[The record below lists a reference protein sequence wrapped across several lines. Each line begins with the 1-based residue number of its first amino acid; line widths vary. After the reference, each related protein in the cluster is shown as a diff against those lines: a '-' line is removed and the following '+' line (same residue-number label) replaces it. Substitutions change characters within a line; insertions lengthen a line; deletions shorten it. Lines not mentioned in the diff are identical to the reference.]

1 MPFGRDVLDDHVH
14 VHADV
19 RQRAEDARRD
29 PGPVGH
35 AEDRHLRLRGVVRDS
50 RDDRLLHQLLLTD
63 DPRPLVPR
71 ERGADVDADSMVA
84 GELDRAQHQD
94 LGAGRGQ
101 LQHLLVRDGV
111 ELACL
116 GNDARIGREDPLDIG
131 VDLAGVGVECG
142 CERDGRRVRP
152 APAER
157 RHLELG
163 RDALE
168 AGDEHDRAPRK
179 RLVDPLWADLE
190 HLRARVLGVGDDAR
204 LRAREGDRGVPEVVD
219 RHRGERARDPF
230 TDREQHVELAR
241 VRGRRNLMGQ
251 VDEVV
256 GRPAHRREDAD
267 DVVSGVARATSR
279 RATACN
285 RSGPATE
292 VPPNFWTTRPM
303 ARSYLPLRSA
313 YGGSKCVSAV
323 GTRPG
328 VVVKGHASAEAAS
341 APTSSR
347 RCGHARSGT
356 RGTA

>member
-1 MPFGRDVLDDHVH
+1 MRTPWL
-14 VHADV
+14 
-19 RQRAEDARRD
+19 RAN
-29 PGPVGH
+29 
-35 AEDRHLRLRGVVRDS
+35 S
-50 RDDRLLHQLLLTD
+50 T
-63 DPRPLVPR
+63 
-71 ERGADVDADSMVA
+71 ERSIK
-84 GELDRAQHQD
+84 H

-116 GNDARIGREDPLDIG
+116 GNDARIGREDPLDVG

-179 RLVDPLWADLE
+179 RLVDPLRADLE

-204 LRAREGDRGVPEVVD
+204 LRARERDRGVPEVVD

-230 TDREQHVELAR
+230 TDREQHVELAW
-241 VRGRRNLMGQ
+241 VRGRRDLMRQ

-267 DVVSGVARATSR
+267 DVVPRVARR
-279 RATACN
+279 N
-285 RSGPATE
+285 E
-292 VPPNFWTTRPM
+292 PPRDRLQPF
-303 ARSYLPLRSA
+303 
-313 YGGSKCVSAV
+313 
-323 GTRPG
+323 RPG
-328 VVVKGHASAEAAS
+328 DGCAAELLDDETHGETLPASTLGLRRIEMRLSCGEA
-341 APTSSR
+341 
-347 RCGHARSGT
+347 G
-356 RGTA
+356 RGG